1 MAPQLAPPFFESS
14 HWAMLH
20 SPRLGSM
27 PLCLLGFHIQNL
39 GRIFDLPPTCICIFS
54 HQLYVG
60 PIFSPTPYKNIPMQF
75 PTTPKTLH

>member
-1 MAPQLAPPFFESS
+1 
-14 HWAMLH
+14 
-20 SPRLGSM
+20 
-27 PLCLLGFHIQNL
+27 L

-60 PIFSPTPYKNIPMQF
+60 PIFSPTPYKNIPMQL